1 VRSSAF
7 YQPHR
12 WGYFIPETGEL
23 YGQTAHGSWE
33 KMFGFDKV
41 KRFII
46 SWPSDGLVDS
56 TTKISILVY

>member
-1 VRSSAF
+1 M
-7 YQPHR
+7 
-12 WGYFIPETGEL
+12 GI
-23 YGQTAHGSWE
+23 
-33 KMFGFDKV
+33 DKV